1 MQWKCM
7 VYHEKPKHGLDC
19 TWRFSFLAP
28 VQDPHIPHFAKALLH
43 QNLLKASL
51 QSRILCKQHW
61 SNCRRVPTLRWV
73 PLENLHNIWAF
84 SMYCRYS
91 SKVVAPTQRNSPLA
105 SSGFRR
111 FPASIASFQTRS
123 VAQMT
128 AWLRV
133 CVRGTSHLVPAQC
146 QLQVHYLRA
155 VSTLYDGKVRHHLHQ
170 HPQSY
175 GFPQA
180 IRSVKIR
187 TIQWLQMNGVQSFC
201 IVSFI
206 DEGDDLAIWV
216 LDFFQY
222 SFQSFFEFTL
232 GSAAVWRCLGWF
244 LIFLVIHMSSA
255 SSHVYID
262 LPQGPRNFAPAT
274 MPPMSREIT
283 SKKHQGLAQ
292 GLQY

>member
-1 MQWKCM
+1 M
-7 VYHEKPKHGLDC
+7 VSLHMELTVLGNSHFWLQSKTLILPKHSC
-19 TWRFSFLAP
+19 TRTCWKRRSKAGSYASNTGATAVESQHWGEVPWKICTTSEPFQCIAGTHPKWSRPRSAILLLPAAVLEDSP
-28 VQDPHIPHFAKALLH
+28 RPLPHFKRA
-43 QNLLKASL
+43 
-51 QSRILCKQHW
+51 
-61 SNCRRVPTLRWV
+61 VLRKWRDD
-73 PLENLHNIWAF
+73 
-84 SMYCRYS
+84 C
-91 SKVVAPTQRNSPLA
+91 
-105 SSGFRR
+105 
-111 FPASIASFQTRS
+111 
-123 VAQMT
+123 
-128 AWLRV
+128 V
-133 CVRGTSHLVPAQC
+133 CVCVCGTSHLVPVQC

-155 VSTLYDGKVRHHLHQ
+155 ASTLYDGKVRHHLHQ

-216 LDFFQY
+216 LDFFQH
-222 SFQSFFEFTL
+222 SFQSFFEFTS
-232 GSAAVWRCLGWF
+232 GSAAVWCRLGW
-244 LIFLVIHMSSA
+244 FLVIHMSST

-262 LPQGPRNFAPAT
+262 LPQGPRNFVPAT

-292 GLQY
+292 GLKYKNKRIWQTLIVFF

>member
-1 MQWKCM
+1 MRSLSMDLTVLGDSYFWLLSKTLIL
-7 VYHEKPKHGLDC
+7 PKHSC
-19 TWRFSFLAP
+19 TRTCWKRRS
-28 VQDPHIPHFAKALLH
+28 KAGSY
-43 QNLLKASL
+43 ASNTGATAVE
-51 QSRILCKQHW
+51 SQHW
-61 SNCRRVPTLRWV
+61 GEFS
-73 PLENLHNIWAF
+73 LENLHNIWAF

-128 AWLRV
+128 AWLCV
-133 CVRGTSHLVPAQC
+133 CVCVCGTSHLVPVQC

-155 VSTLYDGKVRHHLHQ
+155 ASTLYDGKVRRHLHQ

-232 GSAAVWRCLGWF
+232 GSAAVWRC
-244 LIFLVIHMSSA
+244 
-255 SSHVYID
+255 
-262 LPQGPRNFAPAT
+262 
-274 MPPMSREIT
+274 
-283 SKKHQGLAQ
+283 
-292 GLQY
+292 